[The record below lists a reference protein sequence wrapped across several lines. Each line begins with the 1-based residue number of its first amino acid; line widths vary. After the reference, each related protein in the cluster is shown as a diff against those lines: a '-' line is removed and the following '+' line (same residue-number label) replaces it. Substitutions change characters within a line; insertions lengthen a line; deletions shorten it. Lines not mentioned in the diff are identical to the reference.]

1 MEDKIIAYKGMNSKM
16 QCRGMQYEV
25 GKEFSVDG
33 DIECCGNGLHACERP
48 LDVFGYYA
56 PGAGAR
62 YFRVEQSGEMARDG
76 SDSKV
81 ASRKMRVDA
90 EIGIPGLVKAHIE
103 YVKAHTT
110 TEHTDPERATAG
122 DFGAATA
129 GYRGAATAGYRG
141 AATAGD
147 FGAATAGDFGAA
159 TAGYRGAATAGDR
172 GAATAGY
179 RGAATAGDFGAATA
193 GNFGAATAGYRGAAT
208 AGDFGAATAGDRGA
222 ATAGDRGAATAGDR
236 GAATSRGASAVGEN
250 GIACARG
257 NNVRAKGG
265 LGAVLVLV
273 EESLDSYN
281 IACWKA
287 VKVDGKTVKADTWYR
302 LVDGKLVEAGDDE

>member
-1 MEDKIIAYKGMNSKM
+1 MEDKIIAFKGMDSKM

-56 PGAGAR
+56 PGTGAR

-81 ASRKMRVDA
+81 ASSKMRVDA

-110 TEHTDPERATAG
+110 MEHTDPKRATAG
-122 DFGAATA
+122 N
-129 GYRGAATAGYRG
+129 RG

-147 FGAATAGDFGAA
+147 SGAATAGNCGAATAGDS
-159 TAGYRGAATAGDR
+159 
-172 GAATAGY
+172 
-179 RGAATAGDFGAATA
+179 
-193 GNFGAATAGYRGAAT
+193 
-208 AGDFGAATAGDRGA
+208 
-222 ATAGDRGAATAGDR
+222 
-236 GAATSRGASAVGEN
+236 GAATSRGSASVGTN

-257 NNVRAKGG
+257 SSPMARGG

-273 EESLDSYN
+273 EEPFDSYN
-281 IACWKA
+281 IAHWKA
-287 VKVDGKTVKADTWYR
+287 VEVDGKTVKADTWYR
-302 LVDGKLVEAGDDE
+302 LKNGELMEAGDGE

>member
-1 MEDKIIAYKGMNSKM
+1 MEDKIISYKGMDSKM

-56 PGAGAR
+56 PGTGAR
-62 YFRVEQSGEMARDG
+62 YFRVTQSGDLARD
-76 SDSKV
+76 DDDRKV

-122 DFGAATA
+122 DS
-129 GYRGAATAGYRG
+129 
-141 AATAGD
+141 
-147 FGAATAGDFGAA
+147 
-159 TAGYRGAATAGDR
+159 
-172 GAATAGY
+172 
-179 RGAATAGDFGAATA
+179 
-193 GNFGAATAGYRGAAT
+193 
-208 AGDFGAATAGDRGA
+208 
-222 ATAGDRGAATAGDR
+222 
-236 GAATSRGASAVGEN
+236 GAATSRGSASVGTN

-257 NNVRAKGG
+257 YAPMARGG

-273 EESLDSYN
+273 EEQSDSYN
-281 IACWKA
+281 IAHWKA
-287 VKVDGKTVKADTWYR
+287 VEVDGKTVKADMWYR

>member
-1 MEDKIIAYKGMNSKM
+1 MEDKIISYKGMDSKM

-56 PGAGAR
+56 PGTGAR
-62 YFRVEQSGEMARDG
+62 YFRVEQSGEMARDA

-103 YVKAHTT
+103 YVKTHTT

-122 DFGAATA
+122 DSGAATAGDSGAATA
-129 GYRGAATAGYRG
+129 GYRGAATAGNCG

-147 FGAATAGDFGAA
+147 S
-159 TAGYRGAATAGDR
+159 
-172 GAATAGY
+172 
-179 RGAATAGDFGAATA
+179 
-193 GNFGAATAGYRGAAT
+193 
-208 AGDFGAATAGDRGA
+208 
-222 ATAGDRGAATAGDR
+222 
-236 GAATSRGASAVGEN
+236 GAATSRGSASVGAN

-257 NNVRAKGG
+257 YAPMARGG

-273 EESLDSYN
+273 EEQSDSYN
-281 IACWKA
+281 IAHWKA
-287 VKVDGKTVKADTWYR
+287 VEVDGKTVKADMWYR

>member
-1 MEDKIIAYKGMNSKM
+1 MEDKIISYKGMDSKM
-16 QCRGMQYEV
+16 KCRGMQYEV

-33 DIECCGNGLHACERP
+33 DIECGGNGLHACERP

-56 PGAGAR
+56 PGTGAR

-81 ASRKMRVDA
+81 ASRKMRGDA
-90 EIGIPGLVKAHIE
+90 EIGIPGLAKAHIE

-122 DFGAATA
+122 N
-129 GYRGAATAGYRG
+129 RG

-147 FGAATAGDFGAA
+147 FGAATAGDC
-159 TAGYRGAATAGDR
+159 
-172 GAATAGY
+172 
-179 RGAATAGDFGAATA
+179 GAATA
-193 GNFGAATAGYRGAAT
+193 GN
-208 AGDFGAATAGDRGA
+208 
-222 ATAGDRGAATAGDR
+222 R
-236 GAATSRGASAVGEN
+236 GAATSRGASAAGGN

-273 EESLDSYN
+273 EEQSNNYN
-281 IACWKA
+281 IAHWKA
-287 VKVDGKTVKADTWYR
+287 VEVDGKAVKANTWYR
-302 LVDGKLVEAGDDE
+302 LKNGELMEAGDDE